1 MRMLGRLILRVLIL
15 GVVLLLAAFVGIEY
29 YLSRHVAHS
38 TRVVRIEGGTS
49 LRGVARALTRERVI
63 DFPGLFVLY
72 GRLQGTS
79 HLMKAGE
86 YEFADGLT
94 ARQVYDKLVRGD
106 VRTYEV
112 RIPEGWTLQQIATY
126 LAAQPFANNPKFAD
140 EFIAACRDAARIN
153 RLGISAH
160 SLEGFLFPSTY
171 YIQRPK
177 DAAEVVTRLTAEFER
192 QFDAGLRAQLTA
204 RGMTLLQLVTLA
216 SIIEKE
222 TGAAAE
228 RPLVSAVFHNRL
240 KINMPLA
247 SDPTVIYGLP
257 KYDGNIRRADLENPH
272 PYNTYIHPGLPPGPI
287 ANPGRAALEA
297 ALNPAA
303 VDYVFFVSKNDGTHF
318 FSTNYADH
326 AAAVDRYQRRRGGT
340 AAPASE

>member
-1 MRMLGRLILRVLIL
+1 MRMLGRLILRCFVLGI
-15 GVVLLLAAFVGIEY
+15 VLAIAAFVGLEY
-29 YLSRHVAHS
+29 YLSQHFVHS
-38 TRVVRIEGGTS
+38 TRIVAIPGGTS

-112 RIPEGWTLQQIATY
+112 RIPEGWTLQQIASY
-126 LAAQPFANNPKFAD
+126 VAAQPFATSPKFGD
-140 EFIAACRDAARIN
+140 EFIAACRDPARIAK
-153 RLGISAH
+153 LGIVAH

-171 YIQRPK
+171 YVQRPK
-177 DAAEVVTRLTAEFER
+177 SAAELVDRLTVEFER
-192 QFDAGLRAQLTA
+192 QFDAGLRAQLAA
-204 RGMTLLQLVTLA
+204 RGLSLLQLVTLA
-216 SIIEKE
+216 SIIERE
-222 TGAAAE
+222 TGAAVE

-240 KINMPLA
+240 KVNMPLA

-257 KYDGNIRRADLENPH
+257 KFEGNIRRADLENPH
-272 PYNTYIHPGLPPGPI
+272 PYNTYIHAGLPPGPI

-303 VDYVFFVSKNDGTHF
+303 VDYLFFVSKNDGTHF
-318 FSTNYADH
+318 FSTKYADH
-326 AAAVDRYQRRRGGT
+326 AAAVDRYQRRR
-340 AAPASE
+340 AAPSGP